1 MSTYSRMHTA
11 SPIETDKTTKT
22 AYQGQAG
29 TYLIQGELGRAREA
43 AGAQKGPV
51 LAMVGKL
58 FKATGASGQQVS
70 VAYVSKA

>member
-1 MSTYSRMHTA
+1 MRTQ
-11 SPIETDKTTKT
+11 IETDKTTKT

-43 AGAQKGPV
+43 SGGQKGPV

-58 FKATGASGQQVS
+58 FKASGAAGQQVT
-70 VAYVSKA
+70 VNYLSKG